1 MKPFSEKFAL
11 DAAGQV
17 DSNGFWTTK
26 ARFARP
32 GVQVYMREEFRDWPD
47 SDKIEGYYAK
57 VLRPE
62 SVVFDAKAMK
72 SFENVP
78 ISVEHSGEMLD
89 PDNVTKQI
97 VGAAGS
103 PVTRD
108 GDVLVVPVTLYA
120 RDAIEQAKSGNR
132 KELSAG
138 YFLDIEYKPGNDPK
152 YGVYDYILKSWS
164 GNHITLTKTGKAGHE
179 FYVGDKK
186 MADEKKG
193 ESVEIV
199 HRVFDGVRYAFGDQS
214 AAVFDKV
221 LAERDAARA
230 ELKTA
235 LDKVLTEDQIKA
247 EVEKRVKIA
256 MDAKEMVA
264 ITEKVK
270 AAYPTVALDG
280 KSSDYIR
287 ALFDMIGDKKIEG
300 VQDRALDR
308 VTEKPSDESPMQ
320 KARAEFLAKHS
331 GRR

>member
-1 MKPFSEKFAL
+1 MNSPFEKFAL
-11 DAAGQV
+11 DADGKV
-17 DSNGFWTTK
+17 DLNGFWTTK

-32 GVQVYMREEFRDWPD
+32 GVQVYGREEFADWPD
-47 SDKIEGYYAK
+47 SDKISRYYAK

-62 SVVFDAKAMK
+62 NVVFDTKAMK

-78 ISVEHSGEMLD
+78 ISVEHSGEMLN
-89 PDNVTKQI
+89 PDNVTRQI
-97 VGAAGS
+97 VGSAGA
-103 PVTRD
+103 PVTRE
-108 GDVLVVPVTLYA
+108 GDTLVVPVTLYA
-120 RDAIEQAKSGNR
+120 RDAIEQAKAGSR

-138 YFLDIEYKPGNDPK
+138 YFLDVEYAPGNDEK
-152 YGVYDYILKSWS
+152 YGEYDYIMKSWK
-164 GNHITLTKTGKAGHE
+164 GNHITLTKAGKAGHE

-186 MADEKKG
+186 MPDKE
-193 ESVEIV
+193 ETVEIV

-235 LDKVLTEDQIKA
+235 KDKILTEDQINA
-247 EVEKRVKIA
+247 EVEKRVKVA
-256 MDAKEMVA
+256 MDAKEMVE

-270 AAYPTVALDG
+270 AAYPSVALDG

-287 ALFDMIGDKKIEG
+287 ALFDMIKEKPVEG
-300 VQDRALDR
+300 KVNDRALDR
-308 VTEKPSDESPMQ
+308 TVEEPADEGVLG
-320 KARAEFLAKHS
+320 KARSEFINKNS